1 MIYRIGICDD
11 EQLTCS
17 ELENYINEIFECK
30 DDEAE
35 IYVWNS
41 GEALKKDISN
51 GVKIDILFLDIE
63 LLDSNG
69 IELGK
74 YIRNYMKNMSMNI
87 VYISSMTE
95 YAMELFKIHPYD
107 FVVKPFDKNE
117 IENLI
122 DEMCGYYKQDN
133 KHFKYCVYGK
143 TNMVMMRDIKYFES
157 RGRHIIINLVDN
169 QSIQYV
175 GQLKN
180 EIKKL
185 PLNFVEIGKS
195 YIINLKHMRECHVS
209 YVVMDDGK
217 ELGIRRAYR
226 NYFNEK
232 ILEYNS

>member
-63 LLDSNG
+63 LPDSNG

-122 DEMCGYYKQDN
+122 DEMCGYYEQDN

-217 ELGIRRAYR
+217 ELWISRAYR

>member
-195 YIINLKHMRECHVS
+195 YIINLKHMKECHVR

-217 ELGIRRAYR
+217 ELGISRAYS

>member
-217 ELGIRRAYR
+217 ELRISRAYR

>member
-87 VYISSMTE
+87 CSLWLIPVKVRGLYRCIVQHWSNYIRLLLMIHTVFRFLPDTGMISPVVVVQLYQMHI
-95 YAMELFKIHPYD
+95 FQQKIMQ
-107 FVVKPFDKNE
+107 N
-117 IENLI
+117 
-122 DEMCGYYKQDN
+122 
-133 KHFKYCVYGK
+133 
-143 TNMVMMRDIKYFES
+143 
-157 RGRHIIINLVDN
+157 
-169 QSIQYV
+169 
-175 GQLKN
+175 
-180 EIKKL
+180 
-185 PLNFVEIGKS
+185 
-195 YIINLKHMRECHVS
+195 
-209 YVVMDDGK
+209 
-217 ELGIRRAYR
+217 
-226 NYFNEK
+226 
-232 ILEYNS
+232 

>member
-63 LLDSNG
+63 LPDSNG

-209 YVVMDDGK
+209 YVVMNDGK
-217 ELGIRRAYR
+217 ELGISRAYR
-226 NYFNEK
+226 D
-232 ILEYNS
+232 

>member
-195 YIINLKHMRECHVS
+195 YIINLKHMKECHVS
-209 YVVMDDGK
+209 YVVMDDGQ
-217 ELGIRRAYR
+217 ELGISRAYR

>member
-1 MIYRIGICDD
+1 M
-11 EQLTCS
+11 
-17 ELENYINEIFECK
+17 
-30 DDEAE
+30 
-35 IYVWNS
+35 WNS

-195 YIINLKHMRECHVS
+195 YIINLKHMKECHVS

-217 ELGIRRAYR
+217 ELGISRAYR

>member
-185 PLNFVEIGKS
+185 PKFCGNWQ
-195 YIINLKHMRECHVS
+195 
-209 YVVMDDGK
+209 
-217 ELGIRRAYR
+217 
-226 NYFNEK
+226 
-232 ILEYNS
+232 ILYYKFKTYEGMSRQLCGYG

>member
-17 ELENYINEIFECK
+17 ELENYINEIFGCK
-30 DDEAE
+30 DDKAE

-63 LLDSNG
+63 LPDSNG

-217 ELGIRRAYR
+217 ELGISRAYS

>member
-30 DDEAE
+30 DDKAE

-51 GVKIDILFLDIE
+51 GVKIDNLFLDIE
-63 LLDSNG
+63 LQDSNG

-122 DEMCGYYKQDN
+122 DEMCGYYEQDN

-157 RGRHIIINLVDN
+157 RGRHIIIL
-169 QSIQYV
+169 SLIH
-175 GQLKN
+175 
-180 EIKKL
+180 I
-185 PLNFVEIGKS
+185 
-195 YIINLKHMRECHVS
+195 
-209 YVVMDDGK
+209 
-217 ELGIRRAYR
+217 
-226 NYFNEK
+226 
-232 ILEYNS
+232 

>member
-107 FVVKPFDKNE
+107 FV
-117 IENLI
+117 
-122 DEMCGYYKQDN
+122 
-133 KHFKYCVYGK
+133 
-143 TNMVMMRDIKYFES
+143 
-157 RGRHIIINLVDN
+157 
-169 QSIQYV
+169 
-175 GQLKN
+175 
-180 EIKKL
+180 
-185 PLNFVEIGKS
+185 EIGKS

-217 ELGIRRAYR
+217 ELGISRAYR

>member
-63 LLDSNG
+63 LPDSNG

-195 YIINLKHMRECHVS
+195 HIINLKHMKECHVS

-217 ELGIRRAYR
+217 EMGISRAYS

-232 ILEYNS
+232 IVEYNR

>member
-17 ELENYINEIFECK
+17 ELENYINEIFGCK
-30 DDEAE
+30 DDKAE

-175 GQLKN
+175 GQLKM
-180 EIKKL
+180 K
-185 PLNFVEIGKS
+185 
-195 YIINLKHMRECHVS
+195 
-209 YVVMDDGK
+209 
-217 ELGIRRAYR
+217 
-226 NYFNEK
+226 
-232 ILEYNS
+232 

>member
-30 DDEAE
+30 DDKAE
-35 IYVWNS
+35 IYVWNA

-122 DEMCGYYKQDN
+122 DEMCGYYEQDN

-217 ELGIRRAYR
+217 ELGISRAYC

>member
-217 ELGIRRAYR
+217 ELGISLSLIHISEPTRH
-226 NYFNEK
+226 
-232 ILEYNS
+232 

>member
-17 ELENYINEIFECK
+17 ELENYINEIFGCK
-30 DDEAE
+30 DDKAE

-195 YIINLKHMRECHVS
+195 YIINLKHMKECHVS

-217 ELGIRRAYR
+217 ELGISNRIKREY
-226 NYFNEK
+226 
-232 ILEYNS
+232 ILVS

>member
-30 DDEAE
+30 DDKAE
-35 IYVWNS
+35 IYVWNV

-122 DEMCGYYKQDN
+122 DEMCGYYEQDN

-217 ELGIRRAYR
+217 ELGISGAYR

>member
-209 YVVMDDGK
+209 YVVMDDEK
-217 ELGIRRAYR
+217 ELGISRAYR

>member
-195 YIINLKHMRECHVS
+195 YIINLKHMKECHVS

-217 ELGIRRAYR
+217 ELGRAYR

>member
-217 ELGIRRAYR
+217 ELGISRHTAI
-226 NYFNEK
+226 
-232 ILEYNS
+232 ILMRKY

>member
-1 MIYRIGICDD
+1 MGYRKEGRNMIYRIGICDD

-63 LLDSNG
+63 LPDSNG

-107 FVVKPFDKNE
+107 FVVKPFD
-117 IENLI
+117 II
-122 DEMCGYYKQDN
+122 
-133 KHFKYCVYGK
+133 
-143 TNMVMMRDIKYFES
+143 S
-157 RGRHIIINLVDN
+157 RIT
-169 QSIQYV
+169 SILSIV
-175 GQLKN
+175 CMERPIWL
-180 EIKKL
+180 
-185 PLNFVEIGKS
+185 
-195 YIINLKHMRECHVS
+195 
-209 YVVMDDGK
+209 
-217 ELGIRRAYR
+217 
-226 NYFNEK
+226 
-232 ILEYNS
+232 

>member
-30 DDEAE
+30 DDKAE

-63 LLDSNG
+63 LPDSNG

-117 IENLI
+117 IENLKEHI
-122 DEMCGYYKQDN
+122 MSIAQHIPKFIHDN
-133 KHFKYCVYGK
+133 KNFFFREPLYTLAIANIV
-143 TNMVMMRDIKYFES
+143 TNV
-157 RGRHIIINLVDN
+157 IIIFMITL
-169 QSIQYV
+169 
-175 GQLKN
+175 
-180 EIKKL
+180 
-185 PLNFVEIGKS
+185 LNVI
-195 YIINLKHMRECHVS
+195 
-209 YVVMDDGK
+209 
-217 ELGIRRAYR
+217 
-226 NYFNEK
+226 
-232 ILEYNS
+232 

>member
-30 DDEAE
+30 DDKAE

-63 LLDSNG
+63 LPDSNG

-122 DEMCGYYKQDN
+122 DEMCGYYEQDN

-157 RGRHIIINLVDN
+157 RGRHIIINLV
-169 QSIQYV
+169 
-175 GQLKN
+175 
-180 EIKKL
+180 
-185 PLNFVEIGKS
+185 EIGKS

-217 ELGIRRAYR
+217 ELGISRAYR

>member
-1 MIYRIGICDD
+1 M
-11 EQLTCS
+11 TCS

-195 YIINLKHMRECHVS
+195 YIINLKHMKECHVS

-217 ELGIRRAYR
+217 ELGISRAYR

>member
-30 DDEAE
+30 DDKAE
-35 IYVWNS
+35 IYVWNA

-122 DEMCGYYKQDN
+122 DEMCGYYEQDN

-157 RGRHIIINLVDN
+157 GGRHIIINLVDN

-209 YVVMDDGK
+209 YVVMDDEK
-217 ELGIRRAYR
+217 ELGISRAYR